1 MDIPGAE
8 IAYLPQALQIAAGQT
23 LRSLVTAGVDDT
35 SIGHKADAML
45 MQMGLDPMRVS
56 DGLSG
61 GEARRVSLAR
71 TLYTKPH
78 ILLLDEPTNHMDLP
92 TIEWMEDMLLQH
104 QGALLIVSH
113 DRAFLRNLE
122 RALFGCMMVN
132 CGGATAILTNLVLV
146 RWHFN

>member
-1 MDIPGAE
+1 MGGKSTLMKLLSGYGDMDEGSIWRSPEAE
-8 IAYLPQALQIAAGQT
+8 IAYLPQAPQIAAGQT
-23 LRSLVTAGVDDT
+23 LRSIVTAGRADA

-45 MQMGLDPMRVS
+45 MQMGLDPMSVS

-113 DRAFLRNLE
+113 DRAFLRVWNGHYL
-122 RALFGCMMVN
+122 A
-132 CGGATAILTNLVLV
+132 A
-146 RWHFN
+146 